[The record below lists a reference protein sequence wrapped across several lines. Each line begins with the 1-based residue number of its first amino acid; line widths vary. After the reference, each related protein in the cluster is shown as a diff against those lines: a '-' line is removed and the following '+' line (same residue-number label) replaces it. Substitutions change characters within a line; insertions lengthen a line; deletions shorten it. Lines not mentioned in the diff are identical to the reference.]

1 MRNTGDDR
9 NVLKA
14 TCVQVSEG
22 NDTHIMLTQLHLL
35 PPSSHRFTFCAVADI
50 FLSGLSYFDTPRLL
64 RLDETTARQI
74 FG

>member
-1 MRNTGDDR
+1 M
-9 NVLKA
+9 LKA

-35 PPSSHRFTFCAVADI
+35 PPSSHHFILCAVADI
-50 FLSGLSYFDTPRLL
+50 FLSGLSYFDTPHLL
-64 RLDETTARQI
+64 QLDGTTARQI